1 MDRSRATAIVK
12 RLAKEQGFMACGISK
27 AEFLEEEATGLEQ
40 WLKHGY
46 HGEMTWMENHFDE
59 RLDPRKLVPGAKSVI
74 SVLLNYFPEKGQAAE
89 APKISKYAYGRD
101 YHKVIRGK
109 LKRMLAGIHEEIGQV
124 HGRGFVD
131 SAPVMDRAWASRSGL
146 GWIGKHSLLLSK
158 KAGSFYF
165 IGELIVD
172 LELDPDGPS
181 TDHCGSC
188 NACMDACPTEA
199 IVSPTVV
206 DSNKCISYLTIE
218 YKKALPTEFQD
229 KMEQWVYGC
238 DICQD
243 VCPWNRFSSPHQ
255 EPDFNMREAIGKNGW
270 QEWEEIT
277 HELWEEI
284 MQGSAIRRTGY
295 DGFKRNLSFAKKS

>member
-1 MDRSRATAIVK
+1 
-12 RLAKEQGFMACGISK
+12 MACGISK

-218 YKKALPTEFQD
+218 YKKGLPTEFQD

-270 QEWEEIT
+270 QEWEGIT
-277 HELWEEI
+277 HELWDEI
-284 MQGSAIRRTGY
+284 MKGSAIRRTGFE
-295 DGFKRNLSFAKKS
+295 GFKRNLSFAKKS